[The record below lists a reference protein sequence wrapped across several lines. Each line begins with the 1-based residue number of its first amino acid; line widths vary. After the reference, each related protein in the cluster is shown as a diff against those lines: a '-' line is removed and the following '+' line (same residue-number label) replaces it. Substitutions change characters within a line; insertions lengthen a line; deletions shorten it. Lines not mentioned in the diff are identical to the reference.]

1 MLTRFSLLSSPIFI
15 ILPKHPHLH
24 SGGFEQAGNARTAV
38 LFRGHQQALSRE
50 FFAVSKSIVTKLI
63 ML

>member
-1 MLTRFSLLSSPIFI
+1 LSSPIFI

-38 LFRGHQQALSRE
+38 LFCGHQQALSRE
-50 FFAVSKSIVTKLI
+50 FFEVSKSIVTKLI